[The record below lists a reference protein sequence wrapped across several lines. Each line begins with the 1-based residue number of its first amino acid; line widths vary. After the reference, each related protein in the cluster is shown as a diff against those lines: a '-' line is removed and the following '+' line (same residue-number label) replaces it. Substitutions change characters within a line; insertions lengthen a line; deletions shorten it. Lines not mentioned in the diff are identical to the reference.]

1 MMNGEGGRQRKQQ
14 EKSFIQSKKRNLL
27 QNAAQHTSD
36 GSENEWATNVDIVS
50 SEYLPVY
57 EYEKHMMNDEWRK
70 QKIIIWMM
78 NDESMKAE
86 EHIMSDEWWK

>member
-1 MMNGEGGRQRKQQ
+1 MESRRSYYEWLMIKTEIILWMMNGEGGRQRKQQ

-57 EYEKHMMNDEWRK
+57 
-70 QKIIIWMM
+70 
-78 NDESMKAE
+78 
-86 EHIMSDEWWK
+86 

>member
-1 MMNGEGGRQRKQQ
+1 MNDEWWRRKAEARKQQ

-50 SEYLPVY
+50 WEYLPVY
-57 EYEKHMMNDEWRK
+57 
-70 QKIIIWMM
+70 
-78 NDESMKAE
+78 
-86 EHIMSDEWWK
+86 